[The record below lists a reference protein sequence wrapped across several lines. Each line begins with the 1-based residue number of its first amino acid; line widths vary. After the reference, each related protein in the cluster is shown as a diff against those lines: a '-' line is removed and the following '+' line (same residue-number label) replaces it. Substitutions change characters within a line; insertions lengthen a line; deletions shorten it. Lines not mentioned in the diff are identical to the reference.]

1 MSDILTKICDLKKK
15 EVESL
20 KKVQDFVGV
29 KRTTEVRDFLSKI
42 KNNNNF
48 NYNLI
53 AEVKRASPSKGIIC
67 ENFDPIRIAKDYEK
81 AGAACLSVLTEKN
94 FFQGNLE
101 ILKSIKNSIKIPIL
115 RKDFIIDEWQIYESY
130 YNEADCILLIVAAL
144 SDSDLSLFY
153 NIAKKL
159 KLDVIVEVHNNEEL
173 ERALNLNVECIGI
186 NNRNLKTLEVDLTT
200 FMKLSKKIPSDVLKI
215 CESGISDNKQL
226 KEFKRYGA
234 DAFLVG
240 ETLMKSDDIY
250 KNTLELIKK

>member
-144 SDSDLSLFY
+144 NNNDLRSFY

-159 KLDVIVEVHNNEEL
+159 NLGVIVEVHNNQEL
-173 ERALNLNVECIGI
+173 ERSLSLNVECIGI
-186 NNRNLKTLEVDLTT
+186 NNRNLKTLEVDLNT
-200 FMKLSKKIPSDVLKI
+200 FLKLSQEMPNNVIKI
-215 CESGISDNKQL
+215 CESGISEKNQL
-226 KEFKRYGA
+226 KKFEKFGA
-234 DAFLVG
+234 NAFLIG

-250 KNTLELIKK
+250 KNTFELIKK